1 MEHQDIRN
9 LSQRLVEVRKGLG
22 GMPLKKN
29 AKGYGY
35 TYADEEAV
43 VGALLEG
50 LNREGVDFRV
60 SVLPDVYPLSIVPRL
75 YKNAK
80 GDEKQSWV
88 ATGMMKAT
96 FINSENPADFY
107 EDFWAF
113 VGEQDDPAQAV
124 GSAATYGVR
133 YYLLKRF
140 LIPTTDKDPE
150 YLAAQRKL
158 KDAKKEQSKP
168 AAEQVAPENMT
179 TEQAKMKKIS
189 VKWTREDGSSASVKG
204 AIGDFTD
211 DNLMELIR
219 LPQLPAVH
227 RRAVELVLKD
237 RGIELG

>member
-1 MEHQDIRN
+1 MEQASVRN
-9 LSQRLVEVRKGLG
+9 LSQKLVEVRKGLG
-22 GMPLKKN
+22 GLPLKKN

-60 SVLPDVYPLSIVPRL
+60 SVLPDIYPLSIVPRT

-80 GDEKQSWV
+80 GEEKNSWI

-96 FINSENPADFY
+96 FVNADNPEDFY

-124 GSAATYGVR
+124 GSAATYGTR

-150 YLAAQRKL
+150 YLAAQRRL
-158 KDAKKEQSKP
+158 KEAKKEQNKP
-168 AAEQVAPENMT
+168 ASEQKAPEDMT
-179 TEQAKMKKIS
+179 AKEAIAKKVS
-189 VKWTREDGSSASVKG
+189 LKWTRADGTPASVKG
-204 AIGDFTD
+204 AIGEFSD
-211 DNLMELIR
+211 DILMELVR

-227 RRAVELVLKD
+227 KRAVELVLAD
-237 RGIELG
+237 RGIVLG